1 MNILSY
7 EKILRL
13 FTSIYSILAFA
24 IIGFNG
30 CWEFK
35 NHLKNDI
42 SFISRVK

>member
-13 FTSIYSILAFA
+13 FTSIYPILTFA

-35 NHLKNDI
+35 NHLKNNV
-42 SFISRVK
+42 SSISRVK